1 MVEYRRG
8 WRFQSICTKHKLI
21 DFLTRLCHNGNMVML
36 MKCRKILLG
45 IVIMAVMMTPVIT
58 GIAMVKSAEAI
69 SLACSRS
76 AECRAAVE
84 KEQEA
89 NRNAAAASSSA
100 NMLQTKVSELNIQ
113 IAGAQL
119 AIAET
124 EAQVADLNHQIEETE
139 KKLKDEQDALAELL
153 INMHFECDAEPITI
167 LAGASSISD
176 LAEKQARNEV
186 VKQQISA
193 TAVKVK
199 ETKLQLEENKA
210 RVEELLE
217 QQKAAKASL
226 IATKNEQQA
235 LVEKYKN
242 DALAYEEVAKQAL
255 EAQRAAE
262 QAEKEAHPELY
273 GGSTYTGYNTYPWQE
288 DCPHKQDAYGTT
300 IAGHYIGGYVCE
312 CVSYV
317 GWKAYETYGAI
328 IAWGNASNWDDRARL
343 YQYRVDH
350 IPEAGSI
357 GQVDGGLYGHVWW
370 VESVN
375 ADGSINVTEYNNA
388 YATYLYSG
396 IYRYGDFG
404 SRTISASAAAM
415 YNYIHF

>member
-1 MVEYRRG
+1 MMLG
-8 WRFQSICTKHKLI
+8 CLI
-21 DFLTRLCHNGNMVML
+21 VL
-36 MKCRKILLG
+36 MAL
-45 IVIMAVMMTPVIT
+45 TPVII
-58 GIAMVKSAEAI
+58 GVAMVKKAEAI

-89 NRNAAAASSSA
+89 NRNAASASNSA
-100 NMLQTKVSELNIQ
+100 NLLQAKVSELNVQ

-124 EAQVADLNHQIEETE
+124 EAQVADLTRQITETE

-153 INMHFECDAEPITI
+153 INMHFESDAEPITI

-176 LAEKQARNEV
+176 LAEKQARSEV
-186 VKQQISA
+186 VKQQIGA
-193 TAVKVK
+193 TATKVK
-199 ETKLQLEENKA
+199 QTKEKLEEDKA
-210 RVEELLE
+210 KVEELLE
-217 QQKAAKASL
+217 QQKAARASL

-235 LVEKYKN
+235 LVEKYRN
-242 DALAYEEVAKQAL
+242 DAAAYEEVAKQAL

-273 GGSTYTGYNTYPWQE
+273 GGSTYTGYNTYPWQA
-288 DCPHKQDAYGTT
+288 DCPHRQDAYGTT
-300 IAGHYIGGYVCE
+300 INGHYIGGYVCE

-317 GWKAYETYGAI
+317 GWKAYETYGAVL
-328 IAWGNASNWDDRARL
+328 AWGNASNWDDRARML
-343 YQYRVDH
+343 NYRVDH
-350 IPEAGSI
+350 TPEPGSI

-370 VESVN
+370 VESIN
-375 ADGSINVTEYNNA
+375 ADGSVNVTEYNNA

-396 IYRYGDFG
+396 VYQYGDFG
-404 SRTISASAAAM
+404 ARTISAGTAAA